1 MWANWETVALAEW
14 LRGIMKGKR
23 RMKLMVLDVY
33 SLWESFDE
41 VLKYLENKDLTIKK
55 AALDAFN
62 CFEPYKRGE
71 GQEYALAMSGFV
83 VLRR

>member
-1 MWANWETVALAEW
+1 MST
-14 LRGIMKGKR
+14 GKQLLWQNGFGDNER
-23 RMKLMVLDVY
+23 HIKKDKVDLLDVY
-33 SLWESFDE
+33 SLGVFDE

-71 GQEYALAMSGFV
+71 GQEYALATSGFV